1 MLLSYKY
8 TYIIIILI
16 SRVRLLIDF
25 GLQSKIISDAKQQG
39 RHDVFVPARRL
50 VDRKIQDNLTEHV
63 YALAGNDIE
72 TK

>member
-25 GLQSKIISDAKQQG
+25 GLQIISDAKQQG
-39 RHDVFVPARRL
+39 RHDVFVPARTL

-63 YALAGNDIE
+63 YALTGNDIE